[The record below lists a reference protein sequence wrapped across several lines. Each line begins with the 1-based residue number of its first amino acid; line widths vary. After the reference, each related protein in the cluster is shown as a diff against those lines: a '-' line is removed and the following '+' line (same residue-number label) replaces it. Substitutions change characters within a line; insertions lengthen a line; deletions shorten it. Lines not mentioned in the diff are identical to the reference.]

1 MVDVQ
6 ILKNELDK
14 YYVEF
19 NNFFCILEIIGI
31 NRSNRKLLC
40 KYRSIIIETIKE
52 VYVNGFRLL
61 GKPLNN
67 LVCVLNDDNIEE
79 SVRLNLIIEYV
90 NLMDLILRNSKR
102 FTNYNRLV

>member
-6 ILKNELDK
+6 ILKRELDK

-19 NNFFCILEIIGI
+19 NNYSRILEIIGI
-31 NRSNRKLLC
+31 NKSDRKLLC
-40 KYRSIIIETIKE
+40 EYRSIIIETIKE
-52 VYVNGFRLL
+52 VYLNGFRLL

-79 SVRLNLIIEYV
+79 SVRLNLIMEYI

-102 FTNYNRLV
+102 FTNYNKHV

>member
-6 ILKNELDK
+6 ILKSELDK

-19 NNFFCILEIIGI
+19 NNFSRILEIIGI

-52 VYVNGFRLL
+52 VYLNGFRLL

-67 LVCVLNDDNIEE
+67 LVIVLNDSSLEE
-79 SVRLNLIIEYV
+79 SVKLNLVGEYI
-90 NLMDLILRNSKR
+90 NLMDIILRNSKR
-102 FTNYNRLV
+102 FTNYNKSI